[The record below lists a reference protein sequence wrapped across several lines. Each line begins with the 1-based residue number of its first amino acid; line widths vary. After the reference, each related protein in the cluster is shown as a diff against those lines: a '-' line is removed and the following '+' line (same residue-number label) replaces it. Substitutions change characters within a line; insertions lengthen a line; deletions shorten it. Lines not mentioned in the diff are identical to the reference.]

1 MIAYC
6 LFHQRAQVM
15 ETAFLPFHRPIIR
28 NGLSH
33 NLRSTDMLL
42 SICRNRLKILVWCW
56 CVAAHLQLV
65 WISATQVIIVIFF
78 WPSLSVIS
86 RDSKNYAMQRSWNG
100 RQSSCW
106 TKLSC
111 SKITLNRW
119 IKIESRWYKQLASLL
134 LLFIIIIILFK
145 SGNNK
150 VPLT

>member
-1 MIAYC
+1 MSTSYGDCIFA
-6 LFHQRAQVM
+6 
-15 ETAFLPFHRPIIR
+15 ISS
-28 NGLSH
+28 SH
-33 NLRSTDMLL
+33 YSEW
-42 SICRNRLKILVWCW
+42 LVTQSAVYRH
-56 CVAAHLQLV
+56 VAVHLQEQTENLSLMLMCSGAFAARV
-65 WISATQVIIVIFF
+65 NFSYASDYCDFF